1 MSTLEHSLVGT
12 ETDGRLRIV
21 QAARPLFMEH
31 GYQAVSMQQIADA
44 TGIHKAT
51 LYHHYRDKD
60 ALFAAVVE
68 SVLIELRDDV
78 MTEIARHA
86 TPAEQLTG
94 VIVQSFARSGTDLGR
109 FLSDAYEHLSP
120 ERRKE
125 VFTTTRMPWAP
136 VEQIVG
142 EAIARGDLPDIDP
155 GFAVSCFFGLVWGQT
170 WTRKM
175 EWRSAPLD
183 EALASDLVRVLFTGL
198 QTAPPAER

>member
-1 MSTLEHSLVGT
+1 MSTLEHSLIGT

-21 QAARPLFMEH
+21 QAARPLFMDH

-60 ALFAAVVE
+60 ALFTAVVE
-68 SVLIELRDDV
+68 SVLLELHEEV
-78 MTEIARHA
+78 VNEIARHA
-86 TPAEQLTG
+86 TPAEQLAG
-94 VIVQSFARSGTDLGR
+94 MIAQSFARSHTDIGR

-125 VFTTTRMPWAP
+125 VFTATRMPWDP
-136 VEQIVG
+136 VEQIIDK
-142 EAIARGDLPDIDP
+142 AIARGDLPDIDP

-175 EWRSAPLD
+175 EWRTAPLD
-183 EALASDLVRVLFTGL
+183 AALASDLVRVLFAGL
-198 QTAPPAER
+198 QTAPPIER